1 MSWYVSI
8 TKRPMLLEFKGFAC
22 KHEEAYLGT
31 QLAGQADRT
40 QSRDLCVE
48 TNAAILLPGNK
59 YMIKLLPHKYHLEQW
74 FSIFLMLPLRQFL
87 MLW

>member
-59 YMIKLLPHKYHLEQW
+59 YMIDHGGPSEDGEVPLLCNGTNCDEFP
-74 FSIFLMLPLRQFL
+74 F
-87 MLW
+87 